1 MRQRGGV
8 IARAATLTDGVGL
21 KAPAPPLLRSSE
33 RVVGLL
39 PVDTEWAA
47 GGFWS

>member
-1 MRQRGGV
+1 MRQNGGV
-8 IARAATLTDGVGL
+8 PARAATLTDGVGL

-33 RVVGLL
+33 SVGLL

-47 GGFWS
+47 GGSWS